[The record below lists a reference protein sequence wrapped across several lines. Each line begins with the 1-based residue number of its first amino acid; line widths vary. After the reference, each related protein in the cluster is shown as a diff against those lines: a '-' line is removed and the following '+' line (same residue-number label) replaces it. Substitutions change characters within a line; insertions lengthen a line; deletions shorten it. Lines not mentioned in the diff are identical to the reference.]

1 MLTGVVVFLLL
12 LLIVLAVFVVR
23 YHRAVAAWGG
33 SEKATRADAPDDD
46 RYWRGGVIYI
56 NRDDPAVFVP
66 KRFGVGWT
74 VNLGSA
80 GGIAL
85 GVALL
90 VIVAGAIILAT
101 VAPRS

>member
-1 MLTGVVVFLLL
+1 
-12 LLIVLAVFVVR
+12 
-23 YHRAVAAWGG
+23 
-33 SEKATRADAPDDD
+33 
-46 RYWRGGVIYI
+46 VIYD

-90 VIVAGAIILAT
+90 LVVAGAIVLAV
-101 VAPRS
+101 VAPRG